1 MTSTTSK
8 DLRPSSTDLSD
19 DPSERRNLLAD
30 EPRVAAAL
38 RSAIARVAEEP
49 AAPAPENAE
58 TRRRLEALGYLSAPA
73 RETAGTVAE
82 PLLDPKAQLP
92 ALRALEEARRRFSSG
107 DLDSARRS
115 LERLVEAQPAMVDA
129 WETLGDVLE
138 SGGQLEAAVEARR
151 RAVETSGGAPE
162 QALKLS
168 PLLLQLGRVEEA
180 RAHASLAVDAFPSTA
195 HTVLARIAMADGDL
209 AGAER
214 EARAAAATRGA
225 TVTPALTLAEVL
237 AARGDAAG
245 ALAVI
250 ADLED
255 ELESRSLPDP
265 RPFLLRAELLRAEG
279 DAAGAEAALDAASEL
294 ADRLLALN
302 ASAPVGLAARAR
314 ISDLRGDR
322 DRSTEAPLE
331 NALAR
336 SDAGDQAQARRILLS
351 ALERSPEQPALLEA
365 LGLVELR
372 SGDAREA
379 SVRLERA
386 IELDPE
392 GANAWNLLGVARW
405 QSTRDG
411 GGAIAAWERALEL
424 DPAHWEALYNV
435 ARVASETQ
443 RRDLA
448 RDALERFVAGAPP
461 ERYADDLA
469 AARAALA
476 QLGRAG
482 SSR

>member
-1 MTSTTSK
+1 
-8 DLRPSSTDLSD
+8 
-19 DPSERRNLLAD
+19 
-30 EPRVAAAL
+30 
-38 RSAIARVAEEP
+38 
-49 AAPAPENAE
+49 
-58 TRRRLEALGYLSAPA
+58 
-73 RETAGTVAE
+73 
-82 PLLDPKAQLP
+82 
-92 ALRALEEARRRFSSG
+92 
-107 DLDSARRS
+107 
-115 LERLVEAQPAMVDA
+115 MVDA

-162 QALKLS
+162 QALKLA

-195 HTVLARIAMADGDL
+195 HTVLARIAMAGGDL

-237 AARGDAAG
+237 AARGDADG

-265 RPFLLRAELLRAEG
+265 RPFLLRAELLRARG
-279 DAAGAEAALDAASEL
+279 DAAAEPRRPSTRHRSSP
-294 ADRLLALN
+294 DRLLALD
-302 ASAPVGLAARAR
+302 ASAPVGLGRARAHLRPARRSRSVDRSPARERARQKRRRRPGAGAADPPRRARALARAARAA
-314 ISDLRGDR
+314 RGAR
-322 DRSTEAPLE
+322 ASRAAQRRRS
-331 NALAR
+331 R
-336 SDAGDQAQARRILLS
+336 SR
-351 ALERSPEQPALLEA
+351 
-365 LGLVELR
+365 
-372 SGDAREA
+372 
-379 SVRLERA
+379 VRLERA
-386 IELDPE
+386 LELDPE

-424 DPAHWEALYNV
+424 DPARWEALYNV

-461 ERYADDLA
+461 DRYADDLA

-482 SSR
+482 SSG